1 MDHRAVARISA
12 AGRVAI
18 GAALLAVPHRVTR
31 SWAGEPGTTPGGK
44 LLGRTLGAR
53 DLVLGLGVIDALGK
67 GDPSARNWVR
77 AAALAD
83 SADAVATAIAYRHL
97 PKRSR
102 FGVLVLAAG
111 AAVAGFV
118 AAEHLD

>member
-18 GAALLAVPHRVTR
+18 GAALLAVPHLVTR

-83 SADAVATAIAYRHL
+83 SADAVATVIAYRHL